1 MAESEYIEFESMVCY
16 AFLTRFP
23 LFDFFF
29 QVIFDLINTG
39 MCVFLV
45 TLLIVWFVQ
54 GMLIHYGSLQ
64 TCLQWSSL
72 ARFHKQLKIAFTFVI
87 YL

>member
-1 MAESEYIEFESMVCY
+1 MSYDLLRSTILFIISPGLVAESEYIEFESMVCY

-39 MCVFLV
+39 MSLV
-45 TLLIVWFVQ
+45 YCGVIFHRVL
-54 GMLIHYGSLQ
+54 
-64 TCLQWSSL
+64 WSM
-72 ARFHKQLKIAFTFVI
+72 
-87 YL
+87 